1 MVMFMALLASLTA
14 DAQDRLDV
22 GRITKGSTELDTLQ
36 PVVEALLR
44 NAGVRTGDPA
54 QRGLVMDVVDLWRT
68 DDEVKAKVRFRVM
81 ESTGRVTFDQV
92 TEGSAGGQE
101 RLAGE
106 RAVLDALAET
116 IELSA
121 FQTALG
127 SAFQVS
133 RTPYSTGILAKKCPE
148 TGWQL
153 PRDSLSV
160 FNAVLVLKTEDSL
173 GSGVV
178 FSPDGWAFTAAHVV
192 EDLAEIEATTWDDRT
207 VMAEVIRVDPA
218 HDAALLRLPG
228 SNWACVGLS
237 ELPPPGTDI
246 YAIGS
251 PLSADLSFTVSKGV
265 VSAYRNVRQ
274 YRYVQTDT
282 TVNPGNSGGPLLD
295 ANAALV
301 GVVSFQMVSEGFS
314 GLGFGVPSD
323 AMVGRLG
330 LTMGTTSTVGVNGT
344 IRPFEMPKLVAAP
357 GIWDR
362 KWDALSPQER
372 PLARAKQVRKTGAL
386 MFVASVATGLATWQ
400 VQESATNPDF
410 NYEPWLRVN
419 RMSWG
424 GLVLGAGIFAGGH
437 MLVSDRKLELEYQQ
451 RQ

>member
-1 MVMFMALLASLTA
+1 MVTFLALLASLTA
-14 DAQDRLDV
+14 GAQDRLDV
-22 GRITKGSTELDTLQ
+22 GRITKGSTELGTLQ
-36 PVVEALLR
+36 PVVEATLR

-54 QRGLVMDVVDLWRT
+54 QRGLVIDVEDVWRT
-68 DDEVKAKVRFRVM
+68 DDEVFAEVRFRVM
-81 ESTGRVTFDQV
+81 ESTGKISFDEV
-92 TEGSAGGQE
+92 VKGRAGGRE
-101 RLAGE
+101 YLAGE
-106 RAVLDALAET
+106 RAVLDALGEA
-116 IELSA
+116 IELST

-127 SAFQVS
+127 TAFQVS
-133 RTPYSTGILAKKCPE
+133 RTPYATGILAKQCPE

-228 SNWACVGLS
+228 SNWACVGIS

-265 VSAYRNVRQ
+265 VSAYRKVRQ
-274 YRYVQTDT
+274 YSYVQTDA

-301 GVVSFQMVSEGFS
+301 GVVSFQMVSDGFS

-330 LTMGTTSTVGVNGT
+330 LTLGTTSTVGVNGT
-344 IRPFEMPKLVAAP
+344 VRPFEAPKLVAAP

-362 KWDALSPQER
+362 KWDALAPQER
-372 PLARAKQVRKTGAL
+372 PLARAKKVRKAGAL
-386 MFVASVATGLATWQ
+386 LMVASVASGLLTWQ
-400 VQESATNPDF
+400 VQESATDPDF
-410 NYEPWLRVN
+410 NYDPWLRAN
-419 RMSWG
+419 ALSWG
-424 GLVLGAGIFAGGH
+424 GMVLGGTILGGGH
-437 MLVSDRKLELEYQQ
+437 ALVADRKFELEYEQ